1 LGEFLI
7 EAFLIVSGP
16 GPGLQWKGRS
26 WGGSRTRGEE
36 AEERSHRSPLYGS
49 RTGCGLAA
57 ESRKW
62 PPKNLKTSECK
73 KNTKIL
79 LIESKN
85 IPCDVILTLSNPN

>member
-1 LGEFLI
+1 VLI

-62 PPKNLKTSECK
+62 PPKKSQ
-73 KNTKIL
+73 
-79 LIESKN
+79 IESLRP
-85 IPCDVILTLSNPN
+85 IAAVHLPGIV